1 MAFGKPGSVRDLW
14 HYIYKEVAKNPDI
27 TFEELYNDP
36 KTKGQMK
43 QMFHMY
49 GEERSKERF
58 YDFFSDIKKSH
69 GYEEDESE
77 CDEEEID
84 GERLEE
90 AVRRVER
97 DFYQVNNLVESICR
111 KNASLSRYYRTNSAD
126 KLSYSFNES
135 CHSEDEEEGMEY
147 NADIVENDISVMLDA
162 LESAFGNAD
171 YVVDWYIRG
180 KVASGITFTISDDDR
195 IIHGNEVQEVI
206 DEVDDQITGEI
217 SYNAYGT
224 DLEVEITY

>member
-1 MAFGKPGSVRDLW
+1 MAFGKSGSVRDLW
-14 HYIYKEVAKNPDI
+14 HYIYKEVAKNPYI

-69 GYEEDESE
+69 GYEEDEYE
-77 CDEEEID
+77 CDEEEIK

-97 DFYQVNNLVESICR
+97 EFNQVNSLVENICR
-111 KNASLSRYYRTNSAD
+111 KNASLSRYHRTNSAD

-135 CHSEDEEEGMEY
+135 CHSEDEEDFGY
-147 NADIVENDISVMLDA
+147 NADIVENDVSVMLAA
-162 LESAFGNAD
+162 LESVFGVPN
-171 YVVDWYIRG
+171 YVIDWDVRG
-180 KVASGITFTISDDDR
+180 KYASSVSFTVSDEDR
-195 IIHGNEVQEVI
+195 IIHDNEVEELI
-206 DEVDDQITGEI
+206 AEVDDMITGEI
-217 SYNAYGT
+217 SYNLYST